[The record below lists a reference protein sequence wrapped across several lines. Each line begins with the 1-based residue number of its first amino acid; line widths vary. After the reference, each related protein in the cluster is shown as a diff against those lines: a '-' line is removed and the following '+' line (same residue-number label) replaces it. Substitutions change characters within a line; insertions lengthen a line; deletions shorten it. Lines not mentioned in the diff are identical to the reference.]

1 MRVLRKQNTSLGE
14 GSEQAVARDVS
25 LFETKT
31 RDLASRGMNLL
42 GVIAMD
48 FFFEDCSDPFQG

>member
-1 MRVLRKQNTSLGE
+1 LGE